1 MPIFKLGCLPFSIL
15 SLSLPV
21 SWSKLSPNSSL
32 TETSLRNGK
41 RKPRHTLGWYSVSPK
56 SSPNYHI
63 LWSAQLFS
71 GVVGTYPC
79 LARYML
85 LTSRYATAGLDLSA
99 GTAGPVF
106 LTMFFYE
113 MLYTGIGKRL
123 CQAWADMTAQFIAAY
138 SPNAPFAAL
147 LIPVVIAVLVT
158 FSGVLVPY
166 SQLTVFWKYWRK

>member
-1 MPIFKLGCLPFSIL
+1 LL
-15 SLSLPV
+15 SV
-21 SWSKLSPNSSL
+21 
-32 TETSLRNGK
+32 
-41 RKPRHTLGWYSVSPK
+41 
-56 SSPNYHI
+56 
-63 LWSAQLFS
+63 QLFF
-71 GVVGTYPC
+71 GVVGAYPC
-79 LARYML
+79 LVHYMSL
-85 LTSRYATAGLDLSA
+85 IRRYATAGLDLSA

-113 MLYTGIGKRL
+113 MLYTGIGKSL
-123 CQAWADMTAQFIAAY
+123 VQVCADMKAQFIAAY